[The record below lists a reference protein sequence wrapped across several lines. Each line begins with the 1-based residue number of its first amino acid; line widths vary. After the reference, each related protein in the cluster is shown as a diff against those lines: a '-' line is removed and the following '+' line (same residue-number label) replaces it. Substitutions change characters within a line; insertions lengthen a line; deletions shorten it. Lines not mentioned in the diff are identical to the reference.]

1 VNLQFK
7 TAEKWPSW
15 STEIKKVKMN
25 RKTQTT
31 NPTPLN
37 RNTKPLNIIRKALNI
52 NRKALKLNSIEM
64 GVKATRNEF

>member
-37 RNTKPLNIIRKALNI
+37 RNTKPLNI
-52 NRKALKLNSIEM
+52 NRKALKLTSREM